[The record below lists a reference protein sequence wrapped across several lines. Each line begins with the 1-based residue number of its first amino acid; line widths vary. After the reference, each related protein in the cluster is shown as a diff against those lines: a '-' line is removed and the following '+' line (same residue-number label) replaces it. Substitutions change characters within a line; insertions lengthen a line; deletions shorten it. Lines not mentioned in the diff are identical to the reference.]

1 MAKTNFIG
9 KFLLWRVKHIKQ
21 RQFILFLSF
30 IVGILSGLA
39 AVILKNTIHY
49 TRILLTHG
57 FDVQNENIWYFAFPI
72 FGLFLTVI
80 FVKYIVKDQIG
91 HGVSRILYAISKKN
105 SIIKSHNN
113 FSSIIASTFTIAFG
127 GSVGSEAPIVLTG
140 ASLGSSLGRLF
151 HLDYKQVTL
160 LVGCGSA
167 GAIAGI
173 FNAPIA
179 GLVFTLEVLMLDL
192 TMASLIPLLISA
204 VTATMVSF
212 FLMGKD
218 VLLTFD
224 LTHAFIFNNI
234 PYYILLG
241 VFTAFISVYF
251 TRASMFVENKLDKV
265 KNSFRKLIYGGLILG
280 LLIFIFPSLFGEG
293 YDTLKIIL
301 SGHGPDILNNSPFYS
316 IKDNYWLFIIFLSLI
331 LIFKVIAM
339 AVTNGAGG
347 VGGVFA
353 PSLFMGGLSGYL
365 LALIINKSKYINVPE
380 SNFALVGMAG
390 VMAGVM
396 HAPMTSIFLI
406 AEITGGYDLFIPLII
421 TSTISF
427 ITINYFEPHSIYTKR
442 LAKRGELITH
452 NKDRAVLTLMKLGKV
467 IETDLKTISPDSTLK
482 DLVNIVSKSKRNIFP
497 VVDEKNILLGIVLLD
512 NIREIMFNPDMYETT
527 YVHELMI
534 MPPTYVSSNEP
545 MDCVMKKFEESRAWN
560 LPVIDDDV
568 YVGFVS
574 KSKIFS
580 AYRRILVYFS
590 DE

>member
-1 MAKTNFIG
+1 MAKKNLIG
-9 KFLLWRVKHIKQ
+9 KFLIWRVKHIKQ

-30 IVGILSGLA
+30 IIGILSGLA
-39 AVILKNTIHY
+39 AVVLKNTIHY
-49 TRILLTHG
+49 TRILLTQG
-57 FDVQNENIWYFAFPI
+57 FDAQSENILYFAYPLI
-72 FGLFLTVI
+72 GLFLTVI
-80 FVKYIVKDQIG
+80 FVKYVVKDNIG

-105 SIIKSHNN
+105 SIIKPHNN

-140 ASLGSSLGRLF
+140 ASLGSSIGRMF

-160 LVGCGSA
+160 LIGCGSSA
-167 GAIAGI
+167 AIAGI
-173 FNAPIA
+173 FKAPIA
-179 GLVFTLEVLMLDL
+179 GLVFTLEILMLDL

-204 VTATMVSF
+204 VTATMVSS
-212 FLMGKD
+212 FLMGKG
-218 VLLTFD
+218 VLLTFN
-224 LTHAFIFNNI
+224 LTHAFLLKNI

-241 VFTAFISVYF
+241 VFSGFISIYF
-251 TRASMFVENKLDKV
+251 TRASMFVESRFDRF
-265 KNSFRKLIYGGLILG
+265 KNPFRKLIYGGLILG

-293 YDTLKIIL
+293 YETLKIIL
-301 SGHGPDILNNSPFYS
+301 SGHGSDILNNSPFYS
-316 IKDNYWLFIIFLSLI
+316 IKDNYWLFIIILGLI
-331 LIFKVIAM
+331 LIFKVVAM

-353 PSLFMGGLSGYL
+353 PSLFMGGVTGYF
-365 LALIINKSKYINVPE
+365 LALILNKSKFINVPE

-406 AEITGGYDLFIPLII
+406 AEITGGYGLFIPLII

-442 LAKRGELITH
+442 LARRGELITH

-467 IETDLKTISPDSTLK
+467 IETDLKTIGPDNTLR
-482 DLVNIVSKSKRNIFP
+482 DLVHIVSKSKRNIFP
-497 VVDEKNILLGIVLLD
+497 VVDESNILLGIVLLD
-512 NIREIMFNPDMYETT
+512 NIREVMFNPEMYDTT
-527 YVHELMI
+527 YVHELMV
-534 MPPTYVSSNEP
+534 MPPTFVSSNEP
-545 MDCVMKKFEESRAWN
+545 MDSVMKKFEESRAWN
-560 LPVIDDDV
+560 LPVIDDDI